1 MEFYEKKGRRMKQLL
16 NRRVEKIDGIW
27 TVMNSEMQDLR
38 KKNCTLLCISEI
50 QFNRGIPDRVL
61 SLSYMTHGT

>member
-1 MEFYEKKGRRMKQLL
+1 MKQLL

-38 KKNCTLLCISEI
+38 NKNRT
-50 QFNRGIPDRVL
+50 FP
-61 SLSYMTHGT
+61 